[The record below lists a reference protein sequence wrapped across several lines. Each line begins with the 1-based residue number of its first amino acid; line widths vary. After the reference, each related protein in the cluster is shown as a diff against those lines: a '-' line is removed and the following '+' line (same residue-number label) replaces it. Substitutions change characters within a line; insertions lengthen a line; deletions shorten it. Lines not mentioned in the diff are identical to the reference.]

1 MNKELYTFITE
12 KRHRV
17 WRKDY
22 CGPDAAA
29 WKEAGLSP
37 RERMADRFARLCG
50 QEEPHFLP
58 GQKLAFIRTV
68 KNLPDVLTEEEWAD
82 VRKKH
87 HIHELGY
94 LSNLSP
100 DYAAVMGTVL
110 LKAKETADPCT
121 AKEIDALIELAE
133 RDGLDYAADIYPS
146 YGSDAGTAMRGGL
159 EARHALI
166 GPGVFASHGYERTHV
181 KGIENTIKLVCAYVA
196 D

>member
-100 DYAAVMGTVL
+100 DYAAVMGTGL

-121 AKEIDALIELAE
+121 AKEIDALIELASE
-133 RDGLDYAADIYPS
+133 AEEMDFEMSEELVPQNCGRGVRIAVARDSAFSFIYRENKRIYPLRAFLRVRS
-146 YGSDAGTAMRGGL
+146 IYPR
-159 EARHALI
+159 
-166 GPGVFASHGYERTHV
+166 
-181 KGIENTIKLVCAYVA
+181 
-196 D
+196 